1 MRVVIGED
9 SLLLREGIARLL
21 VERDI
26 DVVGQAGD
34 LADLLAVVDSTG
46 PDAVVVDIRMPP
58 TFTDE
63 GLQAVQAIR
72 AKHGT
77 AIGILVLSQHLDARF
92 ALGLVSNAEGGLGYL
107 MKERIADVDDFVDA
121 LRRVARGGSIVDP
134 DIVRDLLAY
143 RQRDVIGTLTDRER
157 EVLTLMA
164 EGRTNAAICDRL
176 AIGLKTVEAH
186 VNTIFSKLGLEPAPD
201 DNRRVLAVLA
211 FLRRAAE
218 PEPRRSN
225 AGQSPGSRS

>member
-21 VERDI
+21 AERDI
-26 DVVGQAGD
+26 EVVGQAGD
-34 LADLLAVVDSTG
+34 LPDLLALVAATS

-63 GLQAVQAIR
+63 GLQAVAAIR
-72 AKHGT
+72 AKHGPS
-77 AIGILVLSQHLDARF
+77 IGILVLSQHLDARF
-92 ALGLVSNAEGGLGYL
+92 ALGLVSNAAGGLGYL

-121 LRRVARGGSIVDP
+121 LRRVSRGGSIVDP
-134 DIVRDLLAY
+134 DIVRDLMAY
-143 RQRDVIGTLTDRER
+143 RRRDVIGTLTDRER
-157 EVLTLMA
+157 EVLSLMA

-176 AIGLKTVEAH
+176 DIGIKTVEAH
-186 VNTIFSKLGLEPAPD
+186 VNTIFSKLALEPAQD

-211 FLRRAAE
+211 FLRRAGE
-218 PEPRRSN
+218 PEPD
-225 AGQSPGSRS
+225 PGSPSRRA

>member
-21 VERDI
+21 AERDI
-26 DVVGQAGD
+26 DVVGLAGD
-34 LADLLAVVDSTG
+34 LESLLALVNASH
-46 PDAVVVDIRMPP
+46 PDAVIVDIRMPP

-63 GLQAVQAIR
+63 GLRAVEAIR

-77 AIGILVLSQHLDARF
+77 SIGVLVLSQHLDARF
-92 ALGLVSNAEGGLGYL
+92 ALSLVTHADGGVGYL

-121 LRRVARGGSIVDP
+121 LRRVSKGGSIVDP
-134 DIVRDLLAY
+134 DIVRELMAF
-143 RQRDVIGTLTDRER
+143 RQRDTIGNLTKREQ

-164 EGRTNAAICDRL
+164 EGRTNGAICERL
-176 AIGLKTVEAH
+176 SIGVKTVEAH
-186 VNTIFSKLGLEPAPD
+186 VNVIFSKLGLEPAQD

-211 FLRRAAE
+211 FLRPTGLAVRQGG
-218 PEPRRSN
+218 R
-225 AGQSPGSRS
+225 

>member
-21 VERDI
+21 AEREI

-34 LADLLAVVDSTG
+34 LPTLLALVATLR

-63 GLQAVQAIR
+63 GLRAVEAIR
-72 AKHGT
+72 AEHGS

-92 ALGLVSNAEGGLGYL
+92 ALGLVANADGGVGYL

-134 DIVRDLLAY
+134 DIVRELIAY

-157 EVLTLMA
+157 AVLALMA
-164 EGRTNAAICDRL
+164 EGRTNAAICERL
-176 AIGLKTVEAH
+176 SIGIKTVEAH
-186 VNTIFSKLGLEPAPD
+186 VNTIFSKLGLEPAQD
-201 DNRRVLAVLA
+201 NNRRVLAVLA
-211 FLRRAAE
+211 FLASSRT
-218 PEPRRSN
+218 
-225 AGQSPGSRS
+225 SP

>member
-9 SLLLREGIARLL
+9 SVLLREGIARLL
-21 VERDI
+21 GERQI
-26 DVVGQAGD
+26 EVVGQAGD
-34 LADLLAVVDSTG
+34 LVSLLATVAEAH

-63 GLQAVQAIR
+63 GLRAVEAIR
-72 AKHGT
+72 ASRGKS
-77 AIGILVLSQHLDARF
+77 IGVLVLSQHLDARF
-92 ALGLVSNAEGGLGYL
+92 ALTLVANAAGGLGYL

-134 DIVRDLLAY
+134 DIVRELLAI
-143 RQRDVIGTLTDRER
+143 RERDIIGTLTGRER
-157 EVLTLMA
+157 DVLMLMA
-164 EGRTNAAICDRL
+164 EGRTNAAICERL

-186 VNTIFSKLGLEPAPD
+186 VNTIFSKLGLEPAAD

-211 FLRRAAE
+211 YLRM
-218 PEPRRSN
+218 S
-225 AGQSPGSRS
+225 SRLE

>member
-21 VERDI
+21 AERAI
-26 DVVGQAGD
+26 DVVGQAGN
-34 LADLLAVVDSTG
+34 LPELLAVVEEAR
-46 PDAVVVDIRMPP
+46 PDAVVIDIRMPP

-63 GLQAVQAIR
+63 GLQAVRSIR
-72 AKHGT
+72 EQHGA

-92 ALGLVSNAEGGLGYL
+92 ALGLVSNANGGLGYL
-107 MKERIADVDDFVDA
+107 MKERIADIDDFVDA
-121 LRRVARGGSIVDP
+121 LRRVSRGGSIVDP
-134 DIVRDLLAY
+134 DIVRDLVAW

-157 EVLTLMA
+157 AVMALMA

-186 VNTIFSKLGLEPAPD
+186 VNTIFSKLGLEPTPD

-211 FLRRAAE
+211 FLRSAGPADSGVPRPAAE
-218 PEPRRSN
+218 TAR
-225 AGQSPGSRS
+225 GS

>member
-21 VERDI
+21 ADRDI
-26 DVVGQAGD
+26 EVVGQAGD
-34 LADLLAVVDSTG
+34 LPDLLAIVEATR

-63 GLQAVQAIR
+63 GLQAVEAIR
-72 AKHGT
+72 AGHGT
-77 AIGILVLSQHLDARF
+77 SIGILVLSQHLDARF
-92 ALGLVSNAEGGLGYL
+92 ALGLVANADGGLGYL

-121 LRRVARGGSIVDP
+121 LRRVSRGGSIVDP
-134 DIVRDLLAY
+134 DIVRDLMAY
-143 RQRDVIGTLTDRER
+143 RRRDVIGTLTDRER

-176 AIGLKTVEAH
+176 TIGLKTVEAH
-186 VNTIFSKLGLEPAPD
+186 VNTIFSKLGLEPAQD

-211 FLRRAAE
+211 FLRRADGPAAGE
-218 PEPRRSN
+218 SKERRL
-225 AGQSPGSRS
+225 PGSRS

>member
-21 VERDI
+21 AEREI

-34 LADLLAVVDSTG
+34 LPTLLEQVATVR

-63 GLQAVQAIR
+63 GLRAVEAIR
-72 AKHGT
+72 AEHGS

-92 ALGLVSNAEGGLGYL
+92 ALGLVANADGGLGYL

-121 LRRVARGGSIVDP
+121 LRRVARGGSIVDA
-134 DIVRDLLAY
+134 DIVRELMAY

-157 EVLTLMA
+157 AVLALMA
-164 EGRTNAAICDRL
+164 EGRTNAAICERL
-176 AIGLKTVEAH
+176 SIGIKTVEAH

-211 FLRRAAE
+211 FLA
-218 PEPRRSN
+218 S
-225 AGQSPGSRS
+225 SPTSR